1 MKISNLPARKASLTE
16 VQEQFETWRKNRGK
30 KKAIPDSLWA
40 AAANLADSYQIS
52 EIANAL
58 RLNYTDLRR
67 HIQSRTSPSP
77 PECTFVEVDRSC
89 SGSISGY
96 LIELEDRF
104 GSRIKVSCSS
114 GPSMNLIEL
123 IKTFWCK

>member
-1 MKISNLPARKASLTE
+1 MNNSNLPARKATLVE

-30 KKAIPDSLWA
+30 KKAIPETLWA
-40 AAANLADSYQIS
+40 AAANLADYYQIS

-58 RLNYTDLRR
+58 RLNYTDLHR
-67 HIQSRTSPSP
+67 HIQSRTSPGT
-77 PECTFVEVDRSC
+77 PECTFVEMDRTC
-89 SGSISGY
+89 NGSSSGY
-96 LIELEDRF
+96 MIELEDRF

-114 GPSMNLIEL
+114 GSSMNLIEL

>member
-1 MKISNLPARKASLTE
+1 MKITNLPARKATLAE

-30 KKAIPDSLWA
+30 KKAIPETLWA
-40 AAANLADSYQIS
+40 AAANLSDYYQIS

-58 RLNYTDLRR
+58 RLNYTDLHR
-67 HIQSRTSPSP
+67 HIQSRPSRGT

-89 SGSISGY
+89 GGNVSGY
-96 LIELEDRF
+96 SIELEDRF
-104 GSRIKVSCSS
+104 GSRIKVSCSGGS
-114 GPSMNLIEL
+114 SMNLTEL